1 MNSFVLVR
9 NGLGINQE
17 ALANLLGVSLALLK
31 KAETNQRNLPADAI
45 SRLVLILNWLQN
57 LPENRPEKAYPSEL
71 VGDILQK
78 TKKKKR
84 DLDARIEN
92 IKTKNK
98 QMQNRLLFQT
108 AFVEKFPEE
117 KFPAAASQIAAFRYE
132 AQSFLEQ
139 EDSENELFLLAQQ
152 SGLAAMIDFLEIQL
166 SKT

>member
-1 MNSFVLVR
+1 MNLFLIVR

-71 VGDILQK
+71 VGGLLQK

-98 QMQNRLLFQT
+98 LNQN
-108 AFVEKFPEE
+108 
-117 KFPAAASQIAAFRYE
+117 
-132 AQSFLEQ
+132 
-139 EDSENELFLLAQQ
+139 
-152 SGLAAMIDFLEIQL
+152 LEI
-166 SKT
+166 